1 MKTRTDVLN
10 HLARKYN
17 LKRYLEI
24 GVQDP
29 AQNFDKVI
37 CAEKFGVDPDPS
49 AGASFCMTSDDFF
62 YINNPEDKIDVTT
75 IEDFYSTHGGR
86 KYMTIDRRLDLI
98 FIDGLHTAE
107 QVAKD
112 FKNSIKFLSPN
123 GFIVIHDC
131 NPEKEEHTIVPRPK
145 PTGHWNGN
153 VFQFAITI
161 ASPHYGYEEG
171 YPERPVTV
179 DVDNG
184 CLVYRHGQWS
194 GFGGVACLAWG
205 WFDKH
210 RKEYLN
216 LISWDEFIRL

>member
-1 MKTRTDVLN
+1 MPNRTDLLN
-10 HLARKYN
+10 HLAMEHN
-17 LKRYLEI
+17 LKTYLEI
-24 GVQDP
+24 GVQDRK
-29 AQNFDKVI
+29 QNFDKII
-37 CAEKFGVDPDPS
+37 CRTKVGVDPDPN
-49 AGASFCMTSDDFF
+49 ARAEWCTTSDDFF
-62 YINNPEDKIDVTT
+62 LQWQE
-75 IEDFYSTHGGR
+75 FR
-86 KYMTIDRRLDLI
+86 DRRLAEYNSFDLV

-107 QVAKD
+107 QVQKD
-112 FKNSIKFLSPN
+112 FENALKILSPN

-194 GFGGVACLAWG
+194 GFGVVACLAWG

-216 LISWDEFIRL
+216 LISWEDFIKL

>member
-1 MKTRTDVLN
+1 M
-10 HLARKYN
+10 
-17 LKRYLEI
+17 EI

-62 YINNPEDKIDVTT
+62 LINNPEDKIDVTT

-112 FKNSIKFLSPN
+112 FRNAIKFLSPK
-123 GFIVIHDC
+123 GFIVLHDC
-131 NPEKEEHTIVPRPK
+131 NPQKEEHTIVPRPK
-145 PTGHWNGN
+145 PTGHWQGDVYKFVSRLSLNE
-153 VFQFAITI
+153 Q
-161 ASPHYGYEEG
+161 YC
-171 YPERPVTV
+171 TV
-179 DVDNG
+179 DVDCG
-184 CLVYRHGQWS
+184 CGVWKNDPTKPVVISDHIPSWTEFVHQRNQYLKLVDWNE
-194 GFGGVACLAWG
+194 FLA
-205 WFDKH
+205 
-210 RKEYLN
+210 L
-216 LISWDEFIRL
+216 

>member
-1 MKTRTDVLN
+1 M
-10 HLARKYN
+10 
-17 LKRYLEI
+17 
-24 GVQDP
+24 
-29 AQNFDKVI
+29 
-37 CAEKFGVDPDPS
+37 
-49 AGASFCMTSDDFF
+49 MTSDEFF
-62 YINNPEDKIDVTT
+62 ENPPHSLAFDWISE
-75 IEDFYSTHGGR
+75 F
-86 KYMTIDRRLDLI
+86 DLI

-107 QVAKD
+107 QVQKD
-112 FKNSIKFLSPN
+112 FENALKILSPN

-216 LISWDEFIRL
+216 LISWEDFIKL